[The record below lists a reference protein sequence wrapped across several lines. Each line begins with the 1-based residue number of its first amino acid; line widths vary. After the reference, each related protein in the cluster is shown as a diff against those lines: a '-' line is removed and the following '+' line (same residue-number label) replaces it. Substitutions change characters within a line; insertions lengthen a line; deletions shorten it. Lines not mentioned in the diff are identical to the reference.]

1 MPAPTTVLDPQ
12 FSYRAEDVVQTLE
25 RTCATVGRGLQAF
38 DSFIT
43 MASVRPTTKILWRP
57 SNSKKFSTVRTSAG
71 PVGLSQ
77 VDINDD
83 LIRLEAGIGNT
94 ATRMAL
100 RRSPDA

>member
-77 VDINDD
+77 
-83 LIRLEAGIGNT
+83 G
-94 ATRMAL
+94 
-100 RRSPDA
+100 